1 MSVFVNYYVLS
12 YFSLTLVNMVLQTV
26 PMFTCLFAYWLLGE
40 RIEPH
45 EVVMILLAFFAVSMM
60 IVGGA
65 DDSDVKQ
72 VSKLAIIMLIF
83 NPILISAGII

>member
-1 MSVFVNYYVLS
+1 
-12 YFSLTLVNMVLQTV
+12 
-26 PMFTCLFAYWLLGE
+26 
-40 RIEPH
+40 
-45 EVVMILLAFFAVSMM
+45 MILLAFFAVSMM

-83 NPILISAGII
+83 NPILISAGIICMRSLRKTNEWVVSACSNLFQIFGFLPFVYYQGGDLF